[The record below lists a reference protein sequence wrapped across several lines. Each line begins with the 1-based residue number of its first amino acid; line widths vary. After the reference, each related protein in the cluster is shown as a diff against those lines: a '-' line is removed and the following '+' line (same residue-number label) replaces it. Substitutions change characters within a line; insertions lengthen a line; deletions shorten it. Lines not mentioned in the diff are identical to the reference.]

1 MTSGQNLD
9 QWAASVI
16 KQIGQYF
23 KEKGQLKINDTLFE
37 TFLKVLQQ
45 KNIYFF
51 LEWRQ
56 GLKGRPSLCLD
67 LHLNITKMEIRRK
80 RKSISLSD

>member
-9 QWAASVI
+9 QLAASVI

-37 TFLKVLQQ
+37 TFLNVLQQ
-45 KNIYFF
+45 KIYICF
-51 LEWRQ
+51 
-56 GLKGRPSLCLD
+56 
-67 LHLNITKMEIRRK
+67 
-80 RKSISLSD
+80 

>member
-23 KEKGQLKINDTLFE
+23 KEKGQLKFMI
-37 TFLKVLQQ
+37 
-45 KNIYFF
+45 
-51 LEWRQ
+51 
-56 GLKGRPSLCLD
+56 LCLR
-67 LHLNITKMEIRRK
+67 HF
-80 RKSISLSD
+80 

>member
-9 QWAASVI
+9 QWAASAI

-23 KEKGQLKINDTLFE
+23 KEKGQLKIHETLFE

-45 KNIYFF
+45 KIYIFVSRV
-51 LEWRQ
+51 EAGSER
-56 GLKGRPSLCLD
+56 
-67 LHLNITKMEIRRK
+67 
-80 RKSISLSD
+80 